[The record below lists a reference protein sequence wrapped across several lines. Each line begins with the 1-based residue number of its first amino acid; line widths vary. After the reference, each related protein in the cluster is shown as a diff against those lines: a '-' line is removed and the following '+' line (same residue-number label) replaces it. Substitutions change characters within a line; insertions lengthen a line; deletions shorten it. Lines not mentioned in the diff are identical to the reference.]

1 MDGKPAEGGVGGEG
15 QGLGAM
21 RLVQEHV
28 SPEEWTALVSGFQD
42 LSLMQTWEYGEAKA
56 RTGPWQVVRLA
67 FGEGDRLVGACQAM
81 VRPLPIGRG
90 GLVWINQ
97 APLWRRPGEK
107 GDRDLLAR
115 MLAELR
121 RYWVEERRLY
131 LRLALPLEHDEG
143 GGNFSPPA
151 GYAWVPGAGGWASAR
166 LDLSPG
172 AEALRAGLSHNW
184 RKQLSRAERQGVTA
198 RVGRSPELFDRFLEN
213 YGVFLGRKGLPTP
226 LTKEFLRE
234 LQALLPEARR
244 LWVSE
249 GWQGTDCLGSLLLAG
264 YGETAM
270 FLALGLSDAGEIAH
284 GGFVI
289 HWQAVLAMKAAGFRW
304 LDLGGA
310 DPRRTPPGILQFKS
324 GLRGRPYRLVDELE
338 AGRGV
343 ISRALRWYIRHQ
355 PGMEA

>member
-1 MDGKPAEGGVGGEG
+1 
-15 QGLGAM
+15 M
-21 RLVQEHV
+21 RLVEEQF
-28 SPEEWTALVSGFQD
+28 SQEEWTALLAGFRD

-56 RTGPWQVVRLA
+56 RTGPWQVARLA
-67 FGEGDRLVGACQAM
+67 FRKGDLPVGACQAM
-81 VRPLPIGRG
+81 VRPLPLGRG

-97 APLWRRPGEK
+97 GPLWRCPGEE
-107 GDRDLLAR
+107 GDRALLAE

-131 LRLALPLEHDEG
+131 LRLTLPLEDEED

-151 GYAWVPGAGGWASAR
+151 GYAWVPGAQGWASAR
-166 LDLSPG
+166 LDLSSTV
-172 AEALRAGLSHNW
+172 EELRAGLSRNW

-198 RVGRSPELFDRFLEN
+198 RVGRSPDLFDRFLKN
-213 YGVFLGRKGLPTP
+213 YGVFLGRKGLQTP
-226 LTKEFLRE
+226 LTKDFLRE

-244 LWVSE
+244 LWVCE
-249 GWQGTDCLGSLLLAG
+249 GWQGNDCLGGLLVAGYGDTSLLLA
-264 YGETAM
+264 
-270 FLALGLSDAGEIAH
+270 LALSEAGKAAH

-324 GLRGRPYRLVDELE
+324 GLRGRPYQLVEELD
-338 AGRGV
+338 ASRGV
-343 ISRALRWYIRHQ
+343 ISRALRWYIHRHQ
-355 PGMEA
+355 QGTEP